1 MNNSNSVQYTYVENN
16 KTSFRCISKDVSKG
30 TEHVPE

>member
-1 MNNSNSVQYTYVENN
+1 MNNSNSVQYTYVENS

-30 TEHVPE
+30 TKHVPK